1 MHHRFPVSVK
11 GVVLTPDR
19 RVVLLKNERDE
30 WELPGGKLERGEAP
44 DRCVARELEEE
55 LAISVRV
62 GPLIDSWL
70 YEVLPG
76 EEVLIVT
83 YGCYPAPF
91 AALTH
96 SAEHKE
102 VGAFAPEAVRSL
114 PMPDGYKQSIER
126 WIAWEDAR
134 SPGFPGLVT

>member
-1 MHHRFPVSVK
+1 VHHRFPVSVK
-11 GVVLTPDR
+11 GVVLTQDR

-30 WELPGGKLERGEAP
+30 WELPGGKLERSEAP

-55 LAISVRV
+55 LALTVRV
-62 GPLIDSWL
+62 GPLIDAWL

-91 AALTH
+91 VALTH

-102 VGAFAPEAVRSL
+102 VDAFAPEAVRSL
-114 PMPDGYKQSIER
+114 SMPDGYKRSIQR
-126 WIAWEDAR
+126 WIQWEEAR
-134 SPGFPGLVT
+134 TPGFPGLGT

>member
-1 MHHRFPVSVK
+1 VK

-30 WELPGGKLERGEAP
+30 WELPGGKLERSEAP
-44 DRCVARELEEE
+44 ELCVARELEEE
-55 LAISVRV
+55 LAITVRV

-91 AALTH
+91 GALTH

-102 VGAFAPEAVRSL
+102 VGAFAPEAIRGL
-114 PMPDGYKQSIER
+114 PMPDGYKRSIER
-126 WIAWEDAR
+126 WLAWDEAR
-134 SPGFPGLVT
+134 APGFPGLGT